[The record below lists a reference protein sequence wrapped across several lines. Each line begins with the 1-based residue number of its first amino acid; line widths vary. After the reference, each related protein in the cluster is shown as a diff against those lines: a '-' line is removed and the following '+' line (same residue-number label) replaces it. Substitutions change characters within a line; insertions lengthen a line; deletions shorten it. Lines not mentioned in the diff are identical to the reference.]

1 MIYVGHFSF
10 DESGSGNDA
19 RHGYFS
25 GLVQAGDIDSAVE
38 RFKARILELKDKHE
52 AMQSVVAVYIEDIV
66 QFEDVPDRPVITR
79 LQSCEGPFPRSIS
92 RSLPDSDS
100 KAIQAYGFRADV
112 QTLQESGD
120 ESYPEMTP
128 FMKF

>member
-10 DESGSGNDA
+10 DETGSGNNA

-25 GLVQAGDIDSAVE
+25 GLVQAADIDSAVE
-38 RFKARILELKDKHE
+38 RFKERILELKDKHE

-66 QFEDVPDRPVITR
+66 EFEAVPDRPVITR

-92 RSLPDSDS
+92 RSLPDSDN
-100 KAIQAYGFRADV
+100 KAIQAYGFRPDV
-112 QTLQESGD
+112 QTLRESGG
-120 ESYPEMTP
+120 ENFQEMTP
-128 FMKF
+128 FLKF